1 MKDEKFDS
9 VCKASGRY
17 PGKATCHNPDF
28 KKPCQ
33 NPAHFRDGQHFDV
46 VIHYHIP
53 FLGVVKTQDLT
64 EDAADKTAQ
73 QIIYAELSKLYLS
86 RTKELMQ
93 LEQLIDSV
101 NQLVSK

>member
-1 MKDEKFDS
+1 MKDEKLGSDIR
-9 VCKASGRY
+9 AAGRY
-17 PGKATCHNPDF
+17 VGICNTR
-28 KKPCQ
+28 CQ
-33 NPAHFRDGQHFDV
+33 NPIHPQEEHRDV

-53 FLGVVKTQDLT
+53 FLGVIRTQDQT

-93 LEQLIDSV
+93 LEQLINSV
-101 NQLVSK
+101 DQLITK